1 MLHAWGRPRKIKGAM
16 TLRRLVGRYQPKESL
31 LHKLDPRTKILA
43 ALALAITVFFL
54 HSLQDYLLFA
64 GFLSLAVWAGRIGFW
79 PVVRAVQALTVL
91 ISMSALLQLFG
102 APGTP
107 VWQWGLLKISDEGL
121 RLGAALSAR
130 LIYFGLISAI
140 LGVTTS
146 ALQLA
151 DGLEGLLLPLARLKV
166 PVRGLAL
173 MFSVSLWFVPLI
185 LDEAD
190 AIIKA
195 MRARGID
202 PFEGSLTERARK
214 VVGVLVPLLRNT
226 LLRAE
231 ALAEAM
237 AARCYD
243 PDLPRT
249 RLHQPRLTWRD
260 GVALI
265 SIALVGTL
273 IGVF

>member
-1 MLHAWGRPRKIKGAM
+1 M
-16 TLRRLVGRYQPKESL
+16 TLRRLVGRYQPKDSF
-31 LHKLDPRTKILA
+31 LHKLDPRIKIGA
-43 ALALAITVFFL
+43 ALALALAVFFL
-54 HSLQDYLLFA
+54 QSLHDYLLFA

-79 PVVRAVQALTVL
+79 PMVRAVQALTVL
-91 ISMSALLQLFG
+91 ILLSALLQLFS
-102 APGTP
+102 APGNP
-107 VWQWGLLKISDEGL
+107 IWQWGPLKISDEGL
-121 RLGAALSAR
+121 RVGAMTSAR
-130 LIYFGLISAI
+130 LIYFGLISAV

-151 DGLEGLLLPLARLKV
+151 DGLEGLLLPLARLGV

-173 MFSVSLWFVPLI
+173 MFSVSLRFVPLI

-190 AIIKA
+190 TIIKA

-202 PFEGSLTERARK
+202 PFEGSLAERARK
-214 VVGVLVPLLRNT
+214 IVGVLVPLLRNT

-249 RLHQPRLTWRD
+249 RLYQPQLTWRD

-265 SIALVGTL
+265 SVALLGAAIAIL
-273 IGVF
+273 

>member
-1 MLHAWGRPRKIKGAM
+1 M
-16 TLRRLVGRYQPKESL
+16 TLRKLVGRYQPKESF
-31 LHKLDPRTKILA
+31 LHKLDPRIKIFA
-43 ALALAITVFFL
+43 AFVLAIAVFFL
-54 HSLQDYLLFA
+54 QSLWDYLVFA
-64 GFLSLAVWAGRIGFW
+64 GFLALAVWAGRIGFW

-91 ISMSALLQLFG
+91 ILLSALLQLFG
-102 APGTP
+102 APGNP
-107 VWQWGLLKISDEGL
+107 IWQWGPLKISDEGL
-121 RLGAALSAR
+121 RVGAMLSAR

-151 DGLEGLLLPLARLKV
+151 DGVEGILLPLAKLRV

-173 MFSVSLWFVPLI
+173 MFSVSLRFVPLI

-190 AIIKA
+190 MIIKA

-214 VVGVLVPLLRNT
+214 IVGILVPLLRNT

-243 PDLPRT
+243 PDRPRT
-249 RLHQPRLTWRD
+249 RLYQPRVTWRD
-260 GVALI
+260 GVAI
-265 SIALVGTL
+265 GSVTL
-273 IGVF
+273 LGVVIGIF

>member
-1 MLHAWGRPRKIKGAM
+1 M
-16 TLRRLVGRYQPKESL
+16 TLHKLVGRYQPKDSF
-31 LHKLDPRTKILA
+31 LHKLDPRTKIFS
-43 ALALAITVFFL
+43 ALALAVAVFFL
-54 HSLQDYLLFA
+54 QSVWDYLVFA
-64 GFLSLAVWAGRIGFW
+64 GFLLLAVASGRIGFW

-91 ISMSALLQLFG
+91 IALSAVLQLFG
-102 APGTP
+102 APGNP
-107 VWQWGLLKISDEGL
+107 IWQWGPLKISDEGL
-121 RLGAALSAR
+121 RAGTMLSAR
-130 LIYFGLISAI
+130 LIYFGLISAL

-151 DGLEGLLLPLARLKV
+151 DGLEGILLPLAKLRV

-173 MFSVSLWFVPLI
+173 MFSVSLRFVPLI

-195 MRARGID
+195 MRARGLD
-202 PFEGSLTERARK
+202 PAEGSLAERARK
-214 VVGVLVPLLRNT
+214 IVRVLVPLLRNT

-243 PDLPRT
+243 PDRPRT
-249 RLHQPRLTWRD
+249 RLYQPHWTWRD
-260 GVALI
+260 AVALI
-265 SIALVGTL
+265 SLMVL
-273 IGVF
+273 GVLMKIL

>member
-1 MLHAWGRPRKIKGAM
+1 M
-16 TLRRLVGRYQPKESL
+16 TLRKLVGRYQPKDSF
-31 LHKLDPRTKILA
+31 LHKLDPRTKIFA
-43 ALALAITVFFL
+43 AFALAVTVFFL
-54 HSLQDYLLFA
+54 QSPWDYGIFA
-64 GFLSLAVWAGRIGFW
+64 MFLVLAVIVGQIGLW

-91 ISMSALLQLFG
+91 ILLSALLQLFG

-107 VWQWGLLKISDEGL
+107 IWQWGPLKISDEGL
-121 RLGAALSAR
+121 RTGAMLSAR
-130 LIYFGLISAI
+130 LIFFGLISAL

-151 DGLEGLLLPLARLKV
+151 DGLEGVLLPLAKLRV

-173 MFSVSLWFVPLI
+173 MFSVSLRFVPLI

-190 AIIKA
+190 TIIKA

-202 PFEGSLTERARK
+202 PFEGSIAERARK
-214 VVGVLVPLLRNT
+214 IVTILVPLLRNT

-243 PDLPRT
+243 PELPRT
-249 RLHQPRLTWRD
+249 RLYQPCFTWRD
-260 GVALI
+260 GVALA
-265 SIALVGTL
+265 SLGLLGALIWAL
-273 IGVF
+273 

>member
-1 MLHAWGRPRKIKGAM
+1 M
-16 TLRRLVGRYQPKESL
+16 TLRKLVGRYQPKDSF
-31 LHKLDPRTKILA
+31 LHKLDPRIKIFA
-43 ALALAITVFFL
+43 ALALAIAVFFL
-54 HSLQDYLLFA
+54 QSLWDYVLFA
-64 GFLSLAVWAGRIGFW
+64 SVLVIAIVIGQIGFW
-79 PVVRAVQALTVL
+79 PMVRAVQALTAL
-91 ISMSALLQLFG
+91 ILLSALLQLFG
-102 APGTP
+102 APGNP
-107 VWQWGLLKISDEGL
+107 IWQWGPLKISDEGL
-121 RLGAALSAR
+121 RVGAILSAR
-130 LIYFGLISAI
+130 LIFFGLISAI

-151 DGLEGLLLPLARLKV
+151 DGLEGLLLPLAKLKV

-173 MFSVSLWFVPLI
+173 MFSISLWFVPLI

-202 PFEGSLTERARK
+202 PFEGSLAERARK
-214 VVGVLVPLLRNT
+214 MVGILVPLLRNT

-243 PDLPRT
+243 PELPRT
-249 RLHQPRLTWRD
+249 RLYQPKLTWRD
-260 GVALI
+260 GVALT
-265 SIALVGTL
+265 SVALLGAL
-273 IGVF
+273 IGIF

>member
-1 MLHAWGRPRKIKGAM
+1 M
-16 TLRRLVGRYQPKESL
+16 TLRKLVGRYQPKDSC
-31 LHKLDPRTKILA
+31 LHKLDPRTKIFSA
-43 ALALAITVFFL
+43 FVLAIAVFFL
-54 HSLQDYLLFA
+54 HSLWDYLIFA
-64 GFLSLAVWAGRIGFW
+64 GFILLAVLAGQIGFW
-79 PVVRAVQALTVL
+79 PLVRAVQALTIL
-91 ISMSALLQLFG
+91 ILLSALLQLFG
-102 APGTP
+102 APGNP
-107 VWQWGLLKISDEGL
+107 IWQWGPLRISDEGL
-121 RLGAALSAR
+121 RVGTMLSAR
-130 LIYFGLISAI
+130 LIFFGLISAI

-151 DGLEGLLLPLARLKV
+151 DGLEGILLPLAKLKV

-173 MFSVSLWFVPLI
+173 MLSVSLRFVPLI

-190 AIIKA
+190 MIIKA

-202 PFEGSLTERARK
+202 PFEGSIAERARK
-214 VVGVLVPLLRNT
+214 IVGILVPLLRNT

-243 PDLPRT
+243 PDRPRT
-249 RLHQPRLTWRD
+249 RLYQPRLTWRD
-260 GVALI
+260 G
-265 SIALVGTL
+265 IAFVSLVLLGVL

>member
-1 MLHAWGRPRKIKGAM
+1 M
-16 TLRRLVGRYQPKESL
+16 TLRKLVGRYEPKDSFV
-31 LHKLDPRTKILA
+31 HKLDPRTKIFA
-43 ALALAITVFFL
+43 AFALAVAVFFL
-54 HSLQDYLLFA
+54 HSLWDYLVFTGFILLTVLA
-64 GFLSLAVWAGRIGFW
+64 GQIGFW
-79 PVVRAVQALTVL
+79 PLVRAIQALTVL
-91 ISMSALLQLFG
+91 IALSALLQLFG
-102 APGTP
+102 APGDP
-107 VWQWGLLKISDEGL
+107 IWQWGPLKISDEGL
-121 RLGAALSAR
+121 RTGAMLSAR
-130 LIYFGLISAI
+130 LIFFGLISAI

-151 DGLEGLLLPLARLKV
+151 DGLEGVLLPLARLRV

-173 MFSVSLWFVPLI
+173 MFSVSLRFVPLI

-190 AIIKA
+190 MIIKA

-214 VVGVLVPLLRNT
+214 IVGVLVPLLRNT

-243 PDLPRT
+243 PDRPRT
-249 RLHQPRLTWRD
+249 RLYQPRFTWRD
-260 GVALI
+260 GTALL
-265 SIALVGTL
+265 SLALLGAL
-273 IGVF
+273 LWAL

>member
-1 MLHAWGRPRKIKGAM
+1 M
-16 TLRRLVGRYQPKESL
+16 TLRKLVGRYQPKDSF
-31 LHKLDPRTKILA
+31 LHKLDPRTKIFA
-43 ALALAITVFFL
+43 ALVLALAVFFL
-54 HSLQDYLLFA
+54 DSLWDYLLFA
-64 GFLSLAVWAGRIGFW
+64 GFILIAVMAGRIGFW
-79 PVVRAVQALTVL
+79 PLVRAVQALTVL
-91 ISMSALLQLFG
+91 IALSALLQLFG

-107 VWQWGLLKISDEGL
+107 IWQWGPFKISDEGL
-121 RLGAALSAR
+121 RTGAMLSAR
-130 LIYFGLISAI
+130 LIFFGLISAL

-151 DGLEGLLLPLARLKV
+151 DGLEGLLLPLAKFRV

-173 MFSVSLWFVPLI
+173 MFSVSLRFVPLI

-190 AIIKA
+190 MLIKA

-202 PFEGSLTERARK
+202 PFEGSIAERARK
-214 VVGVLVPLLRNT
+214 IVGILVPLLRNT

-243 PDLPRT
+243 PDRPRT
-249 RLHQPRLTWRD
+249 RLYQPRFTWRD
-260 GVALI
+260 GIALASLAILGALI
-265 SIALVGTL
+265 WAL
-273 IGVF
+273 